1 MRPLATDVP
10 GVTTAA
16 PQAAAMP
23 RARVLPRFLRR
34 PARAF
39 QKHQWRLPQRFGLK
53 ALLAFVLATAI
64 AGAVTGGRALGVVSA
79 VSAWSGLAITEVK
92 ITGQSETSE
101 VAVLDRLDI
110 SQDPSL
116 LTYDVDAAR
125 ARVELLPW
133 VSQATLKKL
142 FPNTLEVAIA
152 ERTPFAIWQHGEEL
166 SLIDAAGKV
175 ITNAI
180 DERYARLPFVVGPDA
195 ASHAREFVDLIDSQP
210 DIAGRVRAGVLIS
223 GERWN
228 VVLDSGIAL
237 MLPVDGPAAALATVA
252 RLDAEKKLLSRE
264 ITTVDMRLPD
274 QMIVRLDEKGLAD
287 RKAMLKEREK
297 LARRQRTNT

>member
-16 PQAAAMP
+16 HGAAVTP
-23 RARVLPRFLRR
+23 RVLPRFLRR
-34 PARAF
+34 PVRALE
-39 QKHQWRLPQRFGLK
+39 KRDWRLPRRFGLK
-53 ALLAFVLATAI
+53 AFIALALATTI
-64 AGAVTGGRALGVVSA
+64 AGAITGGRAMSVASA

-110 SQDPSL
+110 KQDPSL

-133 VSQATLKKL
+133 VSHATLKKL
-142 FPNTLEVAIA
+142 FPNTLEVVIA
-152 ERTPFAIWQHGEEL
+152 ERTPFAIWQHDEDL
-166 SLIDAAGKV
+166 SLIDDAGHV

-180 DERYARLPFVVGPDA
+180 DDRYAHLPFVVGPGA
-195 ASHAREFVDLIDSQP
+195 AEHAREFVDLIGSQP
-210 DIAGRVRAGVLIS
+210 DIAGHVRAGVLIS

-228 VVLDSGIAL
+228 VVLDSGIEV
-237 MLPVDGPAAALATVA
+237 MLPVDKPAAALATVA
-252 RLDAEKKLLSRE
+252 RLDQQKKLLSRE

-274 QMIVRLDEKGLAD
+274 QMIVRLDEKGLAA
-287 RKAMLKEREK
+287 RKDLLKERDK